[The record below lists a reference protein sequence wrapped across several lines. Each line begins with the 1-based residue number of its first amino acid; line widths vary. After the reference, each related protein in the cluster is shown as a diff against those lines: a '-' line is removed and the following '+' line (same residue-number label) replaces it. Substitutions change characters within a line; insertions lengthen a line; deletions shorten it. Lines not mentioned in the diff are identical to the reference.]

1 MYLQYTTLKEYTK
14 THLKT
19 SLFSIPQKF
28 KRAKVIDEN
37 YSSKIYALNTSNN
50 KVPDFRK

>member
-1 MYLQYTTLKEYTK
+1 MYLQYTKLKEYTK

-19 SLFSIPQKF
+19 CSLFSIPQKF

-37 YSSKIYALNTSNN
+37 YSSKIYAKYFNQ
-50 KVPDFRK
+50 